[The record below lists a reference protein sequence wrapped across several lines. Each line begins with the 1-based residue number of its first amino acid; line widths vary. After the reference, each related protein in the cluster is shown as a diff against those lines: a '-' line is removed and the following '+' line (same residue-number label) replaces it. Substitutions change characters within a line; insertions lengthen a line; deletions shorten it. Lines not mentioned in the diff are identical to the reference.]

1 MVRIC
6 ELGVAGGTEAEMDI
20 GVPIKDWGEVNTAR
34 LRKAIVRQPD
44 VAWGEDKQRQVDYDV
59 HRQTKSIVMLFAS
72 QTWPRVTITREKGW
86 DRIAD
91 VAEPVM
97 AEVIKRFY
105 PPGGTIIRAVAAKLM
120 AGGNITPHIDSL
132 TSFAYGHR
140 IHIPVTTNKLVRFMI
155 DGSPYRFEIGHV
167 YEINNQKI
175 HSVMNA
181 GKEDRI
187 SFIFDY
193 VPPGVAAEQNAVFLN
208 G

>member
-1 MVRIC
+1 
-6 ELGVAGGTEAEMDI
+6 MDI
-20 GVPIKDWGEVNTAR
+20 GTPIKDWGEVDTTI
-34 LRKAIVRQPD
+34 LREAILNQD
-44 VAWGEDKQRQVDYDV
+44 DHAWDEDDQRQDDYEA

-72 QTWPRVTITREKGW
+72 LTWPRVTITREKGW

-91 VAEPVM
+91 VANPIM
-97 AEVIKRFY
+97 AEIIERFY
-105 PPGGTIIRAVAAKLM
+105 SPGGTIIRAVAAKLA

-132 TSFAYGHR
+132 KSFSHGHR

-155 DGSPYRFEIGHV
+155 DGRPYRFEIGNV
-167 YEINNQKI
+167 YEINNQKT

-193 VPPGVAAEQNAVFLN
+193 IPADVAKEQNAVFVN

>member
-1 MVRIC
+1 
-6 ELGVAGGTEAEMDI
+6 MDI
-20 GVPIKDWGEVNTAR
+20 GIPIKDWGEVDTSI
-34 LRKAIVRQPD
+34 LRDAILNQDDP
-44 VAWGEDKQRQVDYDV
+44 AWAEDDQRQDDYEA

-72 QTWPRVTITREKGW
+72 LTWPQVTITREKGW

-91 VAEPVM
+91 VANPIM
-97 AEVIKRFY
+97 AEIIERFY
-105 PPGGTIIRAVAAKLM
+105 SPGGTIIRAVAAKLA

-132 TSFAYGHR
+132 ESFSYGHR

-155 DGSPYRFEIGHV
+155 DGRPYRFEIGNV
-167 YEINNQKI
+167 YEINNQKV

-181 GKEDRI
+181 GKQDRI

-193 VPPGVAAEQNAVFLN
+193 IPADVAKEQNAVFVN

>member
-1 MVRIC
+1 
-6 ELGVAGGTEAEMDI
+6 MDI
-20 GVPIKDWGEVNTAR
+20 GVPIKDWGEVDTTS
-34 LRKAIVRQPD
+34 LREAILNQDDSAWEEDDRRQD
-44 VAWGEDKQRQVDYDV
+44 DYDV

-72 QTWPRVTITREKGW
+72 LSWPRVTITREKGW

-91 VAEPVM
+91 IANPIM
-97 AEVIKRFY
+97 AEIIERFY
-105 PPGGTIIRAVAAKLM
+105 TPGGTIIRAVAAKLK

-132 TSFAYGHR
+132 ESFAYGHR
-140 IHIPVTTNKLVRFMI
+140 IHIPVTTNSLVRFMI
-155 DGSPYRFEIGHV
+155 DGRPYRFGIGNV
-167 YEINNQKI
+167 YEINNQKT

-193 VPPGVAAEQNAVFLN
+193 VPADVAKEQNAVFVN

>member
-1 MVRIC
+1 
-6 ELGVAGGTEAEMDI
+6 MDI
-20 GVPIKDWGEVNTAR
+20 GVPIKDWGEVDTTI
-34 LRKAIVRQPD
+34 LRETILNQGDLAWEEDDRRQD
-44 VAWGEDKQRQVDYDV
+44 DYDV

-72 QTWPRVTITREKGW
+72 LSWPRVTITREKGW

-91 VAEPVM
+91 IANPIM
-97 AEVIKRFY
+97 AEIIERFY
-105 PPGGTIIRAVAAKLM
+105 SPGGTIIRAVAAKLK

-132 TSFAYGHR
+132 PSFACGHR
-140 IHIPVTTNKLVRFMI
+140 IHIPVTTNSLVRFMI
-155 DGSPYRFEIGHV
+155 DGRPYRFDVGSV
-167 YEINNQKI
+167 YEINNLKT

-193 VPPGVAAEQNAVFLN
+193 VPADVAEEQKAVFVN

>member
-1 MVRIC
+1 
-6 ELGVAGGTEAEMDI
+6 MDI
-20 GVPIKDWGEVNTAR
+20 GIPIKDWGEVDTTI
-34 LRKAIVRQPD
+34 LREAILNQD
-44 VAWGEDKQRQVDYDV
+44 DLAWDEDDQRQDDYDV

-72 QTWPRVTITREKGW
+72 LSWPRVTITREKGW
-86 DRIAD
+86 DRIAE
-91 VAEPVM
+91 VANPIMDDIIE
-97 AEVIKRFY
+97 RFY
-105 PPGGTIIRAVAAKLM
+105 SPGGTIIRAVAAKLV

-132 TSFAYGHR
+132 KSFACGHR

-155 DGSPYRFEIGHV
+155 DGRPYRFEIGHV
-167 YEINNQKI
+167 YEINNQNI

-193 VPPGVAAEQNAVFLN
+193 IPADVAKEQNAVFVN

>member
-1 MVRIC
+1 
-6 ELGVAGGTEAEMDI
+6 MDI
-20 GVPIKDWGEVNTAR
+20 GIPIKDWGEVDTTI
-34 LRKAIVRQPD
+34 LREAILGQD
-44 VAWGEDKQRQVDYDV
+44 DLAWEEDDQRQDDYDV

-72 QTWPRVTITREKGW
+72 LTWPRVIITREKGW

-91 VAEPVM
+91 IANPIM
-97 AEVIKRFY
+97 AEIIERFY
-105 PPGGTIIRAVAAKLM
+105 PPGGTIIRAVAAKLA
-120 AGGNITPHIDSL
+120 AGGSITPHIDSL
-132 TSFAYGHR
+132 QSFAYGHR

-155 DGSPYRFEIGHV
+155 DGRPYRFEIGHV
-167 YEINNQKI
+167 YELNNQKI

-193 VPPGVAAEQNAVFLN
+193 IPADVAKEQNAVFVN

>member
-1 MVRIC
+1 
-6 ELGVAGGTEAEMDI
+6 MDI
-20 GVPIKDWGEVNTAR
+20 GIAIKDWGEVDTSI
-34 LRKAIVRQPD
+34 LREAILNQD
-44 VAWGEDKQRQVDYDV
+44 DIAWDEDDQRQDDYDV

-72 QTWPRVTITREKGW
+72 LTWPRVTISREKGW

-91 VAEPVM
+91 VANPIM
-97 AEVIKRFY
+97 AEIIERFY
-105 PPGGTIIRAVAAKLM
+105 PPGGTIIRAVAAKLV

-132 TSFAYGHR
+132 KSFSYGHR

-155 DGSPYRFEIGHV
+155 DGRPYRFEIGHV
-167 YEINNQKI
+167 YEINNQKT

-187 SFIFDY
+187 NFIFDY
-193 VPPGVAAEQNAVFLN
+193 VPPDVAKEQNAVFVN

>member
-1 MVRIC
+1 
-6 ELGVAGGTEAEMDI
+6 MDI
-20 GVPIKDWGEVNTAR
+20 GVPIKDWGEVDTTI
-34 LRKAIVRQPD
+34 LREAILNQD
-44 VAWGEDKQRQVDYDV
+44 DLAWEEDDQRQDDYDV

-72 QTWPRVTITREKGW
+72 LSWPRVTITREKGW

-91 VAEPVM
+91 IANPIM
-97 AEVIKRFY
+97 AEIIERFY
-105 PPGGTIIRAVAAKLM
+105 SPGGTIIRAVAAKLK

-132 TSFAYGHR
+132 KSFAHGHR
-140 IHIPVTTNKLVRFMI
+140 IHIPITTNKLVRFMI
-155 DGSPYRFEIGHV
+155 DGRPYRFEIGNV
-167 YEINNQKI
+167 YEINNQKT

-193 VPPGVAAEQNAVFLN
+193 VPADVAKQQNAVFVN